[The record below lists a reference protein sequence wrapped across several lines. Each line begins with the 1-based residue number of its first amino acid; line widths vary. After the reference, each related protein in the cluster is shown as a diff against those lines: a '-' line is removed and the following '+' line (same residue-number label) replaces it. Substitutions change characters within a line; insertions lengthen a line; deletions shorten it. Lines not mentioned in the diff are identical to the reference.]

1 MQNRLKIN
9 VVMPFYLWNNDIDR
23 VSLTHKILVHY
34 NNIKDKYI
42 TKIEFKFY
50 FIGSENE
57 LSKSIIDKYFKDS
70 YYEFEQPGILEASK
84 FQKIWLL
91 GNKVR
96 FGVNLAT
103 SSDYDVILVA
113 GSNDFISDDFF
124 LNIINKYNVN
134 VFQIY
139 GVGDYYNGKN
149 IVGVIQ
155 YKHGASIILNNA
167 DNIWWKGYRNDQYH
181 RDIEK
186 HWRNIGRQYRDNTVN
201 EYTGGIIG
209 CNKNV
214 LKEKGILEGIN
225 FSERTFE
232 IHCRSLI
239 KNLEIVAT
247 DNIVNLNMK
256 SASGADLHPIQ
267 EVHQVL
273 KTLDTIDISTMEPSL
288 KQTIFAHIEYF
299 NKL

>member
-1 MQNRLKIN
+1 MQNRIKIN
-9 VVMPFYLWNNDIDR
+9 IVMPFYLWNNDIDR
-23 VSLTHKILVHY
+23 VSLTHKMLVHY
-34 NNIKDKYI
+34 NNIKDKYN

-70 YYEFEQPGILEASK
+70 YYEFEQPGLLESTTH
-84 FQKIWLL
+84 QKIIML
-91 GNKVR
+91 GEKVR
-96 FGVNLAT
+96 VGVNLAT

-113 GSNDFISDDFF
+113 GSNDFISDEFF
-124 LNIINKYNVN
+124 LNIINKYNAK

-155 YKHGASIILNNA
+155 YKHGSSIILNNA

-181 RDIEK
+181 KETPEYWTNKGIISD
-186 HWRNIGRQYRDNTVN
+186 DTVN

-214 LKEKGILEGIN
+214 LKEKDILEGIN

-232 IHCRSLI
+232 RHCRSLI
-239 KNLEIVAT
+239 ENLEIVAT

-256 SASGADLHPIQ
+256 STSGADLHPIQ

-273 KTLDTIDISTMEPSL
+273 KTLDTIDISTMEPRL